1 MRGVKFII
9 CFMTTVRC
17 VMVGSGAGKTS
28 FAVTAATDAFPE
40 YLANTVDEI
49 EYDVQVGDTKVK
61 VGLLDTEGE
70 NDLLRPLS
78 YFVADVVMICIPIVN
93 KKGLYRARLEAVYE
107 FWFHEVVRLRPKSP
121 IILLGTKL
129 DLRGSSNDYPSYTCA
144 EGLKVA
150 KNIRAAQYLEIS
162 SLDRK
167 GVKAAMRCIA
177 EVGLYGQPKSTK
189 CSIA

>member
-1 MRGVKFII
+1 MQWYCPFRDFQ
-9 CFMTTVRC
+9 
-17 VMVGSGAGKTS
+17 
-28 FAVTAATDAFPE
+28 E
-40 YLANTVDEI
+40 
-49 EYDVQVGDTKVK
+49 
-61 VGLLDTEGE
+61 EGE

-78 YFVADVVMICIPIVN
+78 YFVADVVMICVPIVN

-129 DLRGSSNDYPSYTCA
+129 DLRGSINDYPSYTYA

-150 KNIRAAQYLEIS
+150 KNIRAAQYLEDFFFRFERS
-162 SLDRK
+162 
-167 GVKAAMRCIA
+167 AAMRCIA
-177 EVGLYGQPKSTK
+177 EVALYGQPKSTK